1 MEPFT
6 MCTCVLFIIF
16 QALLHVAR
24 KLFTRLGEFIYD
36 DIQTADS
43 LTSISNITRCLHSF
57 QFMLKPFEKDKKLLH
72 SLFSNKESHGTNN
85 SSVKQLDRTG
95 GEYLGENWNVDPDK
109 FFKSSASSH
118 AATVSEKN
126 ISCSSENIG
135 LVKKSSVEVLGSISF
150 AESIHKE
157 LQAQSTG
164 TDEHLKAHKGDTSD
178 FLPETKSSY
187 HMTKLG
193 RTWSAKEISSMESS
207 STSLGMEVLDH
218 QYHKSNF
225 ARRYSQTRA
234 RRDSI
239 HAAGRKPVDVRALRQ
254 CALELTQH
262 KNVTVESVLYMFD
275 PHITDILHTMQD
287 AIPTQ
292 EEIREEYKESTAEK
306 LSLLSGNSI
315 FNQEDQEGNTTMSQR
330 VIEETPMGKEEGEKE
345 ILLSEAK
352 KDIIQQSS
360 SLVSQASTDE
370 AEVCSKTVPAICL
383 ASVCE
388 RLQAEEK
395 TASQTDVLPHE
406 IKKCD
411 SFIQEHRQF
420 SVLDS
425 MGSGG
430 SLTLQDLID
439 LQPPSA
445 EYSDERFLCMFTV
458 GV

>member
-1 MEPFT
+1 

-164 TDEHLKAHKGDTSD
+164 TDEHLKEHKGDTSD

-239 HAAGRKPVDVRALRQ
+239 
-254 CALELTQH
+254 
-262 KNVTVESVLYMFD
+262 
-275 PHITDILHTMQD
+275 
-287 AIPTQ
+287 
-292 EEIREEYKESTAEK
+292 
-306 LSLLSGNSI
+306 
-315 FNQEDQEGNTTMSQR
+315 
-330 VIEETPMGKEEGEKE
+330 
-345 ILLSEAK
+345 
-352 KDIIQQSS
+352 QQ
-360 SLVSQASTDE
+360 Q
-370 AEVCSKTVPAICL
+370 
-383 ASVCE
+383 
-388 RLQAEEK
+388 
-395 TASQTDVLPHE
+395 LP
-406 IKKCD
+406 I
-411 SFIQEHRQF
+411 
-420 SVLDS
+420 V
-425 MGSGG
+425 
-430 SLTLQDLID
+430 
-439 LQPPSA
+439 
-445 EYSDERFLCMFTV
+445 V
-458 GV
+458 V